1 MKTSSW
7 FSSPRVQTTI
17 TRTLIGAALVL
28 VAAVVVHASL
38 TGTVPL
44 APGGTVVPGNASY
57 PDANV
62 LVAFQE
68 VHVVPPSKDYEVAFK
83 SMVEKEPSGALDF
96 YYGASN
102 SSLST
107 DSISRITASGFGP
120 FQTFVGGISNFNC
133 GGGTTLLGPSSADRD
148 NNGNIVGFNFGP
160 TPPLKVAPGT
170 CGTTV
175 ISTNATNFTIGGAS
189 LIDGGATMV
198 PAFQPTA
205 STAPV
210 YKYDFYFK
218 GPGPKIVGASLMFNG
233 FLRDWSPASVPIPG
247 FTGFVYP
254 THYSLTPCDL
264 TSNSSGELDCRG
276 SFTGLNGNRIDG
288 VFYFVFNYGGF
299 PRQLG
304 SFTGSGYGRA
314 GSSVVQFQDGQFTQV
329 TP

>member
-1 MKTSSW
+1 MKMSSW
-7 FSSPRVQTTI
+7 FSIFRVPPKI
-17 TRTLIGAALVL
+17 TRIVLAAALASL
-28 VAAVVVHASL
+28 VGVALHASL
-38 TGTVPL
+38 TGTIPL
-44 APGGTVVPGNASY
+44 APGLTVVPGNAGF
-57 PDANV
+57 PDNNV
-62 LVAFQE
+62 LVALQE
-68 VHVVPPSKDYEVAFK
+68 VHVIPPAKDYEVAFK
-83 SMVEKEPSGALDF
+83 SVVEKEPSGSLDF

-102 SSLST
+102 SALSS
-107 DSISRITASGFGP
+107 DSISRLTVSGFGP
-120 FQTFVGGISNFNC
+120 FQTSVGGISNFNC
-133 GGGTTLLGPSSADRD
+133 GGGTTLVAPTSADRD
-148 NNGNIVGFNFGP
+148 NNGNVVGFNFGP
-160 TPPLKVAPGT
+160 SAPFKVAPGT
-170 CGTTV
+170 CGTTL
-175 ISTNATNFTIGGAS
+175 ISTNARSFTIGGAS

-198 PAFQPTA
+198 PAFLPTA

-218 GPGPKIVGASLMFNG
+218 GTTNVAASFLFNG

-276 SFTGLNGNRIDG
+276 SFTGLNGNQING

-314 GSSVVQFQDGQFTQV
+314 GSSVVSFQDGQITQV
-329 TP
+329 AP